1 MVDPVLTPVTTPEF
15 DTVAMD
21 GLAEDHTTAL
31 FAALDGKTVA
41 VIVLVLSVPID
52 MLVGDTD
59 TDETPTVMDTT
70 HVAVN
75 EPHLAVMTADP
86 NETAVIIPDAFT
98 VALVELDDHVTVL
111 LVALTGKTVATR
123 VNVFPGCMVT
133 AV

>member
-1 MVDPVLTPVTTPEF
+1 VVDPVLTPVTTPEF

-86 NETAVIIPDAFT
+86 NETAVMVPDPFT
-98 VALVELDDHVTVL
+98 VALVELDDHETVL

-123 VNVFPGCMVT
+123 VNVFPGCMV
-133 AV
+133 AVV

>member
-75 EPHLAVMTADP
+75 EPQRAVMTADP
-86 NETAVIIPDAFT
+86 NPTAVMVPDPFT
-98 VALVELDDHVTVL
+98 VALLELELHVTVL

-133 AV
+133 VV